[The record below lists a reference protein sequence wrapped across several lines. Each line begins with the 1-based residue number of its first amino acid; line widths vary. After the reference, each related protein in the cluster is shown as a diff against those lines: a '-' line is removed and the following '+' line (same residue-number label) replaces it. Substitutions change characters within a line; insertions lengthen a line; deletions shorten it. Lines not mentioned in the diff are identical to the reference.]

1 MQCNKIFTSD
11 KKVNKSGVLK
21 FHIMTLRYMEM
32 EGIENRKANYYS
44 TNIIKY
50 LTKGKVIVYIKE

>member
-1 MQCNKIFTSD
+1 
-11 KKVNKSGVLK
+11 
-21 FHIMTLRYMEM
+21 MTLRYMEM

-50 LTKGKVIVYIKE
+50 LTKGKVIVYI